1 MCACNSYLFD
11 VRGLE
16 EEDASLCE
24 QSLVGAML
32 IDTMYSVVLGELHS
46 DCCMTRDG
54 MLSLCFNKS
63 NPMFLD

>member
-1 MCACNSYLFD
+1 MVGGPFFSVSCCSVRHCVCACSSYLFD

-32 IDTMYSVVLGELHS
+32 IDTMYSLVWASCTAIVA
-46 DCCMTRDG
+46 
-54 MLSLCFNKS
+54 
-63 NPMFLD
+63 